1 MGKIKSAICIALFT
15 LLIAA
20 LCFVCTVSF
29 SYGTNELH
37 TFNSILRMTAKDADL
52 GAPYGSDGY
61 LGGGYSAVY
70 YPEGVISEK
79 VFEDNYASYL
89 EQEEKD
95 EYAAKY
101 VKYGNLYLEKDEV
114 CGTGDS
120 NEPSDAFKTE
130 FSNTV
135 ALLEKRFAA
144 IKKDGVR
151 FEIRD
156 EYTVSAF
163 LPKDLMT
170 NELYAFVCN
179 AYMGEVTVRYG
190 TAADSASTVLPAR
203 TNKTIRDYLKGASS
217 RTAADGTVYVVINFT
232 SLGRDEIAAATA
244 EASSGSG
251 NTLYFMI
258 GENSVIPL
266 SVSEA
271 LDQSSL
277 YISGSYSAESAKI
290 CAEAINTALRY
301 EFSEDTLELTLGE
314 SYFHEAL
321 YGSNALYAM
330 YIAYGIC
337 FVAMAAFFFVRYRRL
352 AFAHLYS
359 YLIFLFVMILC
370 VWSIPFAYI
379 STETFLA
386 FMLAS
391 LVFCVCNAFVFEKAR
406 GEYALGKTISS
417 SVKNAYKRSMWHLI
431 DVHLVLA
438 ALSFIVY
445 GIALTNLSAFAFV
458 FGLGVVLSGLA
469 TIGLTRFMWAIMIAC
484 SKNKG
489 AFCNFKRE
497 EVEDDD

>member
-29 SYGTNELH
+29 SYGTNDLH

-156 EYTVSAF
+156 EYTVGAF

-232 SLGRDEIAAATA
+232 SLGREEIAAATA

-258 GENSVIPL
+258 
-266 SVSEA
+266 
-271 LDQSSL
+271 
-277 YISGSYSAESAKI
+277 
-290 CAEAINTALRY
+290 T
-301 EFSEDTLELTLGE
+301 EFS
-314 SYFHEAL
+314 
-321 YGSNALYAM
+321 
-330 YIAYGIC
+330 
-337 FVAMAAFFFVRYRRL
+337 
-352 AFAHLYS
+352 
-359 YLIFLFVMILC
+359 
-370 VWSIPFAYI
+370 P
-379 STETFLA
+379 
-386 FMLAS
+386 
-391 LVFCVCNAFVFEKAR
+391 
-406 GEYALGKTISS
+406 
-417 SVKNAYKRSMWHLI
+417 
-431 DVHLVLA
+431 
-438 ALSFIVY
+438 
-445 GIALTNLSAFAFV
+445 
-458 FGLGVVLSGLA
+458 
-469 TIGLTRFMWAIMIAC
+469 IM
-484 SKNKG
+484 K
-489 AFCNFKRE
+489 
-497 EVEDDD
+497 

>member
-29 SYGTNELH
+29 SYGTNDLH

-156 EYTVSAF
+156 
-163 LPKDLMT
+163 
-170 NELYAFVCN
+170 
-179 AYMGEVTVRYG
+179 
-190 TAADSASTVLPAR
+190 
-203 TNKTIRDYLKGASS
+203 YLKGASS

-232 SLGRDEIAAATA
+232 SLGREEIAAATA

-458 FGLGVVLSGLA
+458 FGLGVVFSGLA
-469 TIGLTRFMWAIMIAC
+469 TIGLTRFMGAIMIAC